1 MKPTSTLFYRQQHN
15 NFSFTTTVEYKPK
28 SERFSKCCCLQNE
41 GSNYV
46 FGITKDK
53 DYYVVLQKNQ
63 KQEEIH
69 L

>member
-1 MKPTSTLFYRQQHN
+1 MKAQIMF
-15 NFSFTTTVEYKPK
+15 
-28 SERFSKCCCLQNE
+28 
-41 GSNYV
+41 